1 MRVFCLSSDAFTWSH
16 LVGQLALLEV
26 RSRWAKKMSDGHIA
40 IQVDESSAAA
50 FAMEHHRQG

>member
-26 RSRWAKKMSDGHIA
+26 RSRWAKMSDGHIA
-40 IQVDESSAAA
+40 IQVDE
-50 FAMEHHRQG
+50 R